1 MIDQRRDMRY
11 RVRYLTTLE
20 LSVYVEAEDEETAE
34 DFAMAV
40 GDRYLSTVDGDG
52 QYILA
57 YADLD
62 GIVPITTCGG
72 DSDES
77 DA

>member
-1 MIDQRRDMRY
+1 MRY
-11 RVRYLTTLE
+11 SVRYSTTLD
-20 LSVYVEAEDEETAE
+20 LAVFVEADDKEAAE
-34 DFAMAV
+34 DLAMAV
-40 GDRYLSTVDGDG
+40 GDRYLSTVYGDG
-52 QYILA
+52 QDILA

-62 GIVPITTCGG
+62 GVVPTITCGG